1 MRIYFKGRLKYP
13 TAFALARNLGVYV
26 GRGWNDID
34 ASKACELL
42 RVYPGAF
49 EAEKLKPKPAVFSS
63 KDAKDGG
70 KDKE

>member
-34 ASKACELL
+34 ASKARELL
-42 RVYPGAF
+42 RVYPKAF
-49 EAEKLKPKPAVFSS
+49 EAEKPKPKPASFFSS
-63 KDAKDGG
+63 KPAAND